1 MRPKGAV
8 SIVCLILMFVGVFG
22 LTACN
27 RENGVEA
34 AREDRTTSLSQ
45 SEQDFMMEAV
55 RADLAEIN
63 MAQVA
68 LENSSTG
75 EVKDFANMIKSDHT
89 SALEDLSE
97 LMKDMNVPPPKSI
110 PVELQQDIS
119 RMRSLTGGELDREFV
134 NMIVSQQQKTIE
146 MFRDQQS
153 TAQNEDLKKYVEDT
167 LPRLEMHLEKAQR
180 LQTKVFSTPNRKSRW
195 PV

>member
-1 MRPKGAV
+1 MRPKSPPSV
-8 SIVCLILMFVGVFG
+8 VCLILLFVAAFG

-34 AREDRTTSLSQ
+34 APDDRTTSLSQ
-45 SEQDFMMEAV
+45 SERDFMMEAAQ
-55 RADLAEIN
+55 ADLAEID

-68 LENSSTG
+68 LQNSGTG
-75 EVKDFANMIKSDHT
+75 DVKDFANMIKSDHT
-89 SALEDLSE
+89 SALEDLTE
-97 LMKDMNVPPPKSI
+97 LMKDTNVPQPKSI

-119 RMRSLTGGELDREFV
+119 RMRGLTGGEFDREFV
-134 NMIVSQQQKTIE
+134 NMIVSEHQKVIE

-153 TAQNEDLKKYVEDT
+153 TAQNQDVKKYVEDT

-180 LQTKVFSTPNRKSRW
+180 LQTKVFSTPDRRSRW

>member
-8 SIVCLILMFVGVFG
+8 SIVCLILTFVAVFG

-34 AREDRTTSLSQ
+34 AREDRTTTLSQ

-68 LENSSTG
+68 LENSGTG

-180 LQTKVFSTPNRKSRW
+180 LQTKVFSPPNRKSRW

>member
-1 MRPKGAV
+1 MRPKDAV
-8 SIVCLILMFVGVFG
+8 SIVCLILTFVAIFG

-27 RENGVEA
+27 RENAVEA
-34 AREDRTTSLSQ
+34 AREERTTSLSQ

-55 RADLAEIN
+55 RADLAEID

-68 LENSSTG
+68 LQNSGTS

-97 LMKDMNVPPPKSI
+97 LMKDMDVPQPKSI

-119 RMRSLTGGELDREFV
+119 RMSSLTGGELDREFV
-134 NMIVSQQQKTIE
+134 NMIVSQQQKAVE

-153 TAQNEDLKKYVEDT
+153 TAQNEDVKKYVEDT

-180 LQTKVFSTPNRKSRW
+180 LQTKVFSTPNRRTRW

>member
-1 MRPKGAV
+1 MRSKGAV
-8 SIVCLILMFVGVFG
+8 SIVCLILTFVAVFG

-45 SEQDFMMEAV
+45 SEQDFMTEAV

-68 LENSSTG
+68 LENSGTG

-180 LQTKVFSTPNRKSRW
+180 LQTKVFSPPNRKSRW

>member
-1 MRPKGAV
+1 VAA
-8 SIVCLILMFVGVFG
+8 FG

-34 AREDRTTSLSQ
+34 APEDPTTSLSQ
-45 SEQDFMMEAV
+45 SERDFMMEAAQ
-55 RADLAEIN
+55 ADLAEID

-68 LENSSTG
+68 LQNSGTG
-75 EVKDFANMIKSDHT
+75 DVKDFANMIKIDHT
-89 SALEDLSE
+89 SALEDLTE
-97 LMKDMNVPPPKSI
+97 LMKDTNVPQPKSI

-119 RMRSLTGGELDREFV
+119 RMRSLTGGEFDREFV
-134 NMIVSQQQKTIE
+134 NMIVSEHQKAIE

-153 TAQNEDLKKYVEDT
+153 TAQNQDVKKYVEDT

-180 LQTKVFSTPNRKSRW
+180 LQTKVFSTPDRRSRW

>member
-1 MRPKGAV
+1 MRPIGAV
-8 SIVCLILMFVGVFG
+8 SIVCLILTFVAVFG

-27 RENGVEA
+27 RENAVEA
-34 AREDRTTSLSQ
+34 AREERTTSLSQ

-55 RADLAEIN
+55 RADLAEID

-68 LENSSTG
+68 LQNSGTS

-97 LMKDMNVPPPKSI
+97 LMKDMDVPQPKSI

-119 RMRSLTGGELDREFV
+119 RMSSLTGRELDREFV
-134 NMIVSQQQKTIE
+134 NMIVSQQQKAVE

-153 TAQNEDLKKYVEDT
+153 TAQNEDVKKYVEDT

-180 LQTKVFSTPNRKSRW
+180 LQTKVFSTPNRRTRW

>member
-8 SIVCLILMFVGVFG
+8 SIVCLILTFVAVFG

-27 RENGVEA
+27 RENAVEA
-34 AREDRTTSLSQ
+34 AREERTTSLSQ

-55 RADLAEIN
+55 RADLAEID

-68 LENSSTG
+68 LQNSGTS

-97 LMKDMNVPPPKSI
+97 LMKDMDVPQPKSI

-119 RMRSLTGGELDREFV
+119 RMSSLTGRELDREFV
-134 NMIVSQQQKTIE
+134 NMIVSQQQKAVE

-153 TAQNEDLKKYVEDT
+153 TAQNEDVKKYVEDT

-180 LQTKVFSTPNRKSRW
+180 LQTKVFSTPNRRTRW

>member
-1 MRPKGAV
+1 MRPKGSV
-8 SIVCLILMFVGVFG
+8 SIVCLILTFVAVFG

-27 RENGVEA
+27 RENGVKA

-68 LENSSTG
+68 LDNSGTG
-75 EVKDFANMIKSDHT
+75 EVKDFANMIKSDLT

>member
-8 SIVCLILMFVGVFG
+8 SIVCLTLTFVAVVG
-22 LTACN
+22 LTVCN

-45 SEQDFMMEAV
+45 SEQDFMTEAV

-68 LENSSTG
+68 LENSGTG

>member
-1 MRPKGAV
+1 MRPKGLLSV
-8 SIVCLILMFVGVFG
+8 VCLILTFVAAFG

-34 AREDRTTSLSQ
+34 AREDPTTSLSQ
-45 SEQDFMMEAV
+45 SERDFMMEAAQ
-55 RADLAEIN
+55 ADLAEID

-68 LENSSTG
+68 LQNSGTG
-75 EVKDFANMIKSDHT
+75 DVKDFANMIKSDHT
-89 SALEDLSE
+89 SALEDLTE
-97 LMKDMNVPPPKSI
+97 LMKDTNVPQPKSI

-119 RMRSLTGGELDREFV
+119 RMRSLTGGEFDREFV
-134 NMIVSQQQKTIE
+134 NMIVSEHQKAIE

-153 TAQNEDLKKYVEDT
+153 TAQNQDVKKYVEDT

-180 LQTKVFSTPNRKSRW
+180 LQTKVFSTPDRRSRW

>member
-1 MRPKGAV
+1 MRPKSPPSV
-8 SIVCLILMFVGVFG
+8 VCLIFMFVAAFG

-34 AREDRTTSLSQ
+34 APEDRTTSLSQ
-45 SEQDFMMEAV
+45 SERDFMMEAAQ
-55 RADLAEIN
+55 ADLAEID

-68 LENSSTG
+68 LQNSGTG
-75 EVKDFANMIKSDHT
+75 DVKDFANMIKSDHT
-89 SALEDLSE
+89 SALEDLTE
-97 LMKDMNVPPPKSI
+97 LMKDTNVPQPKSI

-119 RMRSLTGGELDREFV
+119 RMRGLTGGEFDREFV
-134 NMIVSQQQKTIE
+134 NMIVSEHQKVIE

-153 TAQNEDLKKYVEDT
+153 TAQNQDVKKYVEDT
-167 LPRLEMHLEKAQR
+167 LPKLEMHLEKAQR
-180 LQTKVFSTPNRKSRW
+180 LQTKVFSTPNRRSRW

>member
-1 MRPKGAV
+1 MRPKSPPSV
-8 SIVCLILMFVGVFG
+8 VCLIFMFVAAFG

-34 AREDRTTSLSQ
+34 APEDRTTSLSQ
-45 SEQDFMMEAV
+45 SERDFMMEAAQ
-55 RADLAEIN
+55 ADLAEID

-68 LENSSTG
+68 LQNSGTG
-75 EVKDFANMIKSDHT
+75 DVKDFANMIKSDHT
-89 SALEDLSE
+89 SALEDLTE
-97 LMKDMNVPPPKSI
+97 LMKDTNVPQPKSI

-119 RMRSLTGGELDREFV
+119 RMRSLTGGEFDREFV
-134 NMIVSQQQKTIE
+134 NMIVSEHQKVIE

-153 TAQNEDLKKYVEDT
+153 TAQNQDVKKYVEDT
-167 LPRLEMHLEKAQR
+167 LPKLEMHLEKAQR
-180 LQTKVFSTPNRKSRW
+180 LQTKVFSTPNRRSRW

>member
-8 SIVCLILMFVGVFG
+8 SIVCLILTFVAVFG

-27 RENGVEA
+27 RENAVEA
-34 AREDRTTSLSQ
+34 AREERTTSLSQ

-55 RADLAEIN
+55 RADLAEID

-68 LENSSTG
+68 LQNSGTS

-97 LMKDMNVPPPKSI
+97 LMKDMDVPQPKSI

-119 RMRSLTGGELDREFV
+119 RMSSLTGRELDREFV
-134 NMIVSQQQKTIE
+134 NMIVSQQQKAVE

-153 TAQNEDLKKYVEDT
+153 TAQCPDVKKYVEDT

-180 LQTKVFSTPNRKSRW
+180 LQTKLFSTPDRRTRW

>member
-1 MRPKGAV
+1 MRPKSPPSV
-8 SIVCLILMFVGVFG
+8 VCLILLFVAAFG

-34 AREDRTTSLSQ
+34 APEDRTTSLSQ
-45 SEQDFMMEAV
+45 SERDFMMEAAQ
-55 RADLAEIN
+55 ADLAEID

-68 LENSSTG
+68 LQNSGTG
-75 EVKDFANMIKSDHT
+75 DVKDFANMIKSDHT
-89 SALEDLSE
+89 SALEDLTE
-97 LMKDMNVPPPKSI
+97 LMKDTNVPQPKSI

-119 RMRSLTGGELDREFV
+119 RMRGLTGGEFDREFV
-134 NMIVSQQQKTIE
+134 NMIVSEHQKVIE

-153 TAQNEDLKKYVEDT
+153 TAQNQDVKKYVEDT

-180 LQTKVFSTPNRKSRW
+180 LQTKVFSTPDRRSRW

>member
-1 MRPKGAV
+1 MRPKDAV
-8 SIVCLILMFVGVFG
+8 SIVCLILTFVAVFG

-27 RENGVEA
+27 RENAVEA
-34 AREDRTTSLSQ
+34 AREERTTSLSQ

-55 RADLAEIN
+55 RADLAEID

-68 LENSSTG
+68 LQNSGTS

-97 LMKDMNVPPPKSI
+97 LMKDMDVPQPKSI

-119 RMRSLTGGELDREFV
+119 RMSSLTGRELDREFV
-134 NMIVSQQQKTIE
+134 NMIVSQQQKAVE

-153 TAQNEDLKKYVEDT
+153 TAQNEDVKKYVEDT

-180 LQTKVFSTPNRKSRW
+180 LQTKVFSTPNRRTRW

>member
-1 MRPKGAV
+1 MRPKSPPSV
-8 SIVCLILMFVGVFG
+8 VCLILLFVAAFG

-34 AREDRTTSLSQ
+34 APEDRTTSLSQ
-45 SEQDFMMEAV
+45 SERDFMMEAAQ
-55 RADLAEIN
+55 ADLAEID

-68 LENSSTG
+68 LQNSGTG
-75 EVKDFANMIKSDHT
+75 DVKDFANMIKSDHT
-89 SALEDLSE
+89 SALEDLTE
-97 LMKDMNVPPPKSI
+97 LMKDTNVPQPKSI

-119 RMRSLTGGELDREFV
+119 RMRGLTGGEFDREFV
-134 NMIVSQQQKTIE
+134 NMIVSEHQKAIE

-153 TAQNEDLKKYVEDT
+153 TAQNQDVKKYVEDT

-180 LQTKVFSTPNRKSRW
+180 LQTKVFSTPDRRSRW

>member
-1 MRPKGAV
+1 MRPKSPV
-8 SIVCLILMFVGVFG
+8 FVVCLIFTCLVVFG
-22 LTACN
+22 LNACN

-34 AREDRTTSLSQ
+34 ARGDRTTSPSK
-45 SEQDFMMEAV
+45 SEKDFMMEAA
-55 RADLAEIN
+55 RAELAEID
-63 MAQVA
+63 MAQAA
-68 LENSSTG
+68 LQNSGTG

-97 LMKDMNVPPPKSI
+97 LMKDTNVPQPKSI

-119 RMRSLTGGELDREFV
+119 RMRSLTGGEFDREFV
-134 NMIVSQQQKTIE
+134 NMIVSEHQKVIE

-153 TAQNEDLKKYVEDT
+153 TAQCPDVKKYVEDT

-180 LQTKVFSTPNRKSRW
+180 LQTKLFSTPDRRTRW

>member
-1 MRPKGAV
+1 MRPKSPPSV
-8 SIVCLILMFVGVFG
+8 VCLILLLVAAFG

-34 AREDRTTSLSQ
+34 APEDRTTSLSQ
-45 SEQDFMMEAV
+45 SERDFMMEAAQ
-55 RADLAEIN
+55 ADLAEID

-68 LENSSTG
+68 LQNSGTG
-75 EVKDFANMIKSDHT
+75 DVKDFANMIKSDHT
-89 SALEDLSE
+89 SALEDLTE
-97 LMKDMNVPPPKSI
+97 LMKDTNVPQPKSI

-119 RMRSLTGGELDREFV
+119 RMRSLTGGEFDREFV
-134 NMIVSQQQKTIE
+134 NMIVSEHQKVIE

-153 TAQNEDLKKYVEDT
+153 TAQNQDVKKYVEDT

-180 LQTKVFSTPNRKSRW
+180 LQTKVFSTPNRRSRW

>member
-8 SIVCLILMFVGVFG
+8 SIVCLILTFVAGFG

-27 RENGVEA
+27 RKNGVEA

-110 PVELQQDIS
+110 PVELQHDIS

-134 NMIVSQQQKTIE
+134 NMIVSQQQKAIE

>member
-8 SIVCLILMFVGVFG
+8 SIVCLILTFLAVFG

-27 RENGVEA
+27 RENAVEA
-34 AREDRTTSLSQ
+34 AREERTTSLSQ

-55 RADLAEIN
+55 RADLAEID

-68 LENSSTG
+68 LQNSGTS

-89 SALEDLSE
+89 SALEGLSE
-97 LMKDMNVPPPKSI
+97 LMKDMDVPQPKSI

-119 RMRSLTGGELDREFV
+119 RMSSLTGGELDREFV
-134 NMIVSQQQKTIE
+134 NMIVSQQQKAVE

-153 TAQNEDLKKYVEDT
+153 TAQNEDVKKYVEDT

-180 LQTKVFSTPNRKSRW
+180 LQTKVFSAPNRKSRW

>member
-8 SIVCLILMFVGVFG
+8 SIVCLILTFVAGFG

-27 RENGVEA
+27 RQNGVEA

-45 SEQDFMMEAV
+45 SEQDFMTEAV

-68 LENSSTG
+68 LENSGTG

-180 LQTKVFSTPNRKSRW
+180 LQTKVFSTPNRKSR
-195 PV
+195 

>member
-1 MRPKGAV
+1 
-8 SIVCLILMFVGVFG
+8 MFVAGFG

-27 RENGVEA
+27 RKNGVEA

-45 SEQDFMMEAV
+45 SEQDFMTEAV

-68 LENSSTG
+68 LENSGTG

>member
-8 SIVCLILMFVGVFG
+8 SIVCLILTFLAVFG

-27 RENGVEA
+27 RENAVEA
-34 AREDRTTSLSQ
+34 AREERTTSLSQ

-55 RADLAEIN
+55 RADLAEIDI
-63 MAQVA
+63 AQVA
-68 LENSSTG
+68 LQNSGTS

-89 SALEDLSE
+89 SALEGLSE
-97 LMKDMNVPPPKSI
+97 LMKDMDVPQPKSI

-119 RMRSLTGGELDREFV
+119 RMSSLTGGELDREFV
-134 NMIVSQQQKTIE
+134 NMIVSQQQKAVE

-153 TAQNEDLKKYVEDT
+153 TAQNEDVKKYVEDT

-180 LQTKVFSTPNRKSRW
+180 LQTKVFSAPNRKSRW